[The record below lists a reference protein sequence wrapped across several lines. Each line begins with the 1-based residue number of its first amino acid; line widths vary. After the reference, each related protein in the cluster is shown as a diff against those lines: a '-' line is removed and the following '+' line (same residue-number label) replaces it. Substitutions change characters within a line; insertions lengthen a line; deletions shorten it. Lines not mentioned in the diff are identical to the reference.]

1 MGLKLHFLCHGES
14 EHGRE
19 GLFCGS
25 GTDSALSPSGL
36 DTAQSFASAYAGYP
50 FQAVYSSP
58 LSRARATAAPIAE
71 ALRLKTMERDGLR
84 EIAYGKWEGR
94 SAKHVSGEFGRE
106 YIRWRMNPSKYP
118 PSGGETAAEVA
129 NRGGKVI
136 QELQAAFPAGNVLVV
151 SHETTI
157 RILLCSLLGLNIA
170 LYRVRIACPDGSIS
184 QLLSSANGFQLCCL
198 ADRRHL
204 DGSRH
209 GAGLE
214 IPS

>member
-1 MGLKLHFLCHGES
+1 MGLRLHFLCHGES

-19 GLFCGS
+19 GFFCGS

-36 DTAQSFASAYAGYP
+36 DTARSFASAYAGYP
-50 FQAVYSSP
+50 FQAVCSSP
-58 LSRARATAAPIAE
+58 LARARATAAPIAE

-84 EIAYGKWEGR
+84 DIAYGQWEGR
-94 SAKHVSGEFGRE
+94 SAKHVSGEFSRE
-106 YIRWRMNPSKYP
+106 YVRWRMNPAKYP

-129 NRGGKVI
+129 TRGGKVI
-136 QELQAAFPAGNVLVV
+136 QELKAAFPAGNVLVV

-170 LYRVRIACPDGSIS
+170 LYRVRLACPEGSVS
-184 QLLSSANGFQLCCL
+184 QLLSSANGYQLCCL

-204 DGSRH
+204 HGSQR
-209 GAGLE
+209 GAALE
-214 IPS
+214 TAS